1 MQRQQRAL
9 RLSDHGIYE
18 WGIPRGDVS
27 NADKQQAA
35 VKLTEKL
42 LGALLQQQDQ
52 EVFVQVLQGV
62 PVTSLSPL
70 RQLNTPFSPV
80 SACSIT
86 CRVQRVSFQGKT
98 GLGGGRYVFSDAM
111 TQIAKRGPGH
121 LVSVTTIEVCA
132 PSQLGKITFE
142 YVSYGTRTAVSV
154 TLHLTICISN
164 PD

>member
-62 PVTSLSPL
+62 PVTSLSQW
-70 RQLNTPFSPV
+70 RQGCHRN
-80 SACSIT
+80 
-86 CRVQRVSFQGKT
+86 G
-98 GLGGGRYVFSDAM
+98 VFSCRSGD
-111 TQIAKRGPGH
+111 
-121 LVSVTTIEVCA
+121 S
-132 PSQLGKITFE
+132 
-142 YVSYGTRTAVSV
+142 
-154 TLHLTICISN
+154 
-164 PD
+164 